1 MNTRALAWFEDDD
14 PRDILRWAVAAAVVL
29 LIYAAAIGGY
39 LYWHQQSDEDLGDES
54 SAIAIELTVPEIEQ
68 QEQAKVDQPPPPQ
81 DTTTDVTLPE
91 EKPPEKVE
99 PTNPSPR
106 STARVDAAS
115 PHIDPSWQSLLF
127 KQLQR
132 CKTYPSGA
140 RARNEQG
147 VVTSGLYPR
156 PRRPRSV
163 VANRDQLR
171 LSRYRRRGLRHDQVR
186 PAAAGVPGEHDA
198 SATGFFRS
206 VSLFAALT
214 AFARL
219 LPFPRRAAAD

>member
-14 PRDILRWAVAAAVVL
+14 PQDLLRWAVAAAVVI

-39 LYWHQQSDEDLGDES
+39 LYWHQQFDEDLGDETT
-54 SAIAIELTVPEIEQ
+54 AIAIELTVPEIEQ

-99 PTNPSPR
+99 PTNPTPR

-132 CKTYPSGA
+132 FKNYPSGA

-147 VVTSGLYPR
+147 VVKLTFI
-156 PRRPRSV
+156 V
-163 VANRDQLR
+163 DRDGHV
-171 LSRYRRRGLRHDQVR
+171 LSRQIVTGSGYADLDTEVLTMVERAQPLPAFPASMTQAQQEFTVPIRFSLR
-186 PAAAGVPGEHDA
+186 
-198 SATGFFRS
+198 
-206 VSLFAALT
+206 
-214 AFARL
+214 
-219 LPFPRRAAAD
+219 

>member
-14 PRDILRWAVAAAVVL
+14 PRDLLRWAAAAAVVV
-29 LIYAAAIGGY
+29 LIYATAIGCY
-39 LYWHQQSDEDLGDES
+39 LYWHQQLDEDLGDETT
-54 SAIAIELTVPEIEQ
+54 AIAIELTVPEIEQ

-147 VVTSGLYPR
+147 VVTL
-156 PRRPRSV
+156 
-163 VANRDQLR
+163 AFTLNRDGRVVSSQIVTSSGYPDIDAEVFAMIKCAQPLPAFPASMTQAQQDFSAPFRFSLR
-171 LSRYRRRGLRHDQVR
+171 
-186 PAAAGVPGEHDA
+186 
-198 SATGFFRS
+198 
-206 VSLFAALT
+206 
-214 AFARL
+214 
-219 LPFPRRAAAD
+219 

>member
-14 PRDILRWAVAAAVVL
+14 PQDLLRWAVAAAVVV

-39 LYWHQQSDEDLGDES
+39 LYWHQQSDEDLGDETT
-54 SAIAIELTVPEIEQ
+54 AIAIELTVPEIEQ

-91 EKPPEKVE
+91 ERPPEKVE
-99 PTNPSPR
+99 PTNPTPR

-115 PHIDPSWQSLLF
+115 PHIDPSWQTLLF

-132 CKTYPSGA
+132 FKNYPSGA

-147 VVTSGLYPR
+147 VVILAFT
-156 PRRPRSV
+156 V
-163 VANRDQLR
+163 NRDGHVLARQIVTGSGYPDLDAEVLTMVERAQPLPAFPASMSQAQQDFSVPIRFSLR
-171 LSRYRRRGLRHDQVR
+171 
-186 PAAAGVPGEHDA
+186 
-198 SATGFFRS
+198 
-206 VSLFAALT
+206 
-214 AFARL
+214 
-219 LPFPRRAAAD
+219 

>member
-14 PRDILRWAVAAAVVL
+14 PQDLLRWAVAAAVVV

-39 LYWHQQSDEDLGDES
+39 LYWHQQSDEDLGDETT
-54 SAIAIELTVPEIEQ
+54 AIAIELTVPEIEQ

-99 PTNPSPR
+99 PTNPTPR

-115 PHIDPSWQSLLF
+115 PHIDPSWQTLLF

-132 CKTYPSGA
+132 FKNYPSGA

-147 VVTSGLYPR
+147 VVILAFT
-156 PRRPRSV
+156 V
-163 VANRDQLR
+163 NRDGHVLARQIVTGSGYPDLDAEVLTMVERAQPLPAFPASMSQAQQDFSVPIRFSLR
-171 LSRYRRRGLRHDQVR
+171 
-186 PAAAGVPGEHDA
+186 
-198 SATGFFRS
+198 
-206 VSLFAALT
+206 
-214 AFARL
+214 
-219 LPFPRRAAAD
+219 

>member
-14 PRDILRWAVAAAVVL
+14 PQDLLRWAVAAAVVV

-39 LYWHQQSDEDLGDES
+39 LYWHQQLDEDFGDES
-54 SAIAIELTVPEIEQ
+54 TAIAIELTVPETEQ

-106 STARVDAAS
+106 SIEAATAAA
-115 PHIDPSWQSLLF
+115 PRIDPSWQSLLF

-147 VVTSGLYPR
+147 VVTLAFTLDRDGHVVSSQIVTSSGYPDIDAEVFAMIKCAQPLPAFPASMTQAQQDFSAPFR
-156 PRRPRSV
+156 FS
-163 VANRDQLR
+163 LR
-171 LSRYRRRGLRHDQVR
+171 
-186 PAAAGVPGEHDA
+186 
-198 SATGFFRS
+198 
-206 VSLFAALT
+206 
-214 AFARL
+214 
-219 LPFPRRAAAD
+219 

>member
-14 PRDILRWAVAAAVVL
+14 PQDLLRWAVATAVVV

-39 LYWHQQSDEDLGDES
+39 LYWHQQLDEDLGDES

-81 DTTTDVTLPE
+81 ETTTDVTLPQ

-99 PTNPSPR
+99 PTNPTPR

-115 PHIDPSWQSLLF
+115 PHIDPSWQTLLF

-132 CKTYPSGA
+132 FKNYPSGA

-147 VVTSGLYPR
+147 VVKLTFT
-156 PRRPRSV
+156 V
-163 VANRDQLR
+163 DRDGHV
-171 LSRYRRRGLRHDQVR
+171 LSRQIVAGSGYPDLDAEVLTMVERAQPL
-186 PAAAGVPGEHDA
+186 PAFPASMSQAQQDFTVPIR
-198 SATGFFRS
+198 F
-206 VSLFAALT
+206 SLT
-214 AFARL
+214 SR
-219 LPFPRRAAAD
+219 

>member
-14 PRDILRWAVAAAVVL
+14 PQDLLRWAVAAAVVV

-39 LYWHQQSDEDLGDES
+39 LYWHQQSDEDLGDETT
-54 SAIAIELTVPEIEQ
+54 AIAIELTVPEIEQ

-81 DTTTDVTLPE
+81 DITTDVTLPE

-99 PTNPSPR
+99 PTNPTPR

-115 PHIDPSWQSLLF
+115 PHIDPSWQTLLF

-132 CKTYPSGA
+132 FKNYPSGA

-147 VVTSGLYPR
+147 VVILAFT
-156 PRRPRSV
+156 V
-163 VANRDQLR
+163 NRDGHVLARQIVTGSGYPDLDAEVLTMVERAQPLPAFPASMSQAQQDFSVPIRFSLR
-171 LSRYRRRGLRHDQVR
+171 
-186 PAAAGVPGEHDA
+186 
-198 SATGFFRS
+198 
-206 VSLFAALT
+206 
-214 AFARL
+214 
-219 LPFPRRAAAD
+219 

>member
-1 MNTRALAWFEDDD
+1 MTARSLTWFEDDD
-14 PRDILRWAVAAAVVL
+14 PRDLLRWAVAAAVVL

-54 SAIAIELTVPEIEQ
+54 TAIAIELTVPEVEQ
-68 QEQAKVDQPPPPQ
+68 QEQAKVEQPPPQ

-106 STARVDAAS
+106 STARVDAAA
-115 PHIDPSWQSLLF
+115 PRIDPSWTTLLF

-132 CKTYPSGA
+132 FKNYPSGA

-147 VVTSGLYPR
+147 VVMLTFT
-156 PRRPRSV
+156 V
-163 VANRDQLR
+163 DRDGHV
-171 LSRYRRRGLRHDQVR
+171 LSRQIVTGSGHPDLDAEVLTMIERAQPLPAFPASMTQAQQDFTVPIRFSLR
-186 PAAAGVPGEHDA
+186 
-198 SATGFFRS
+198 
-206 VSLFAALT
+206 
-214 AFARL
+214 
-219 LPFPRRAAAD
+219 